1 MYQNA
6 MKCLSDV
13 FGWCRSFTIDSNS
26 SVYDHNND
34 EDFLN
39 AWEEMLDKYGLR
51 INSWLQRQFE
61 LREKWVLVNGRS
73 ITIFYTNSLCF
84 KETRVWT
91 IK

>member
-1 MYQNA
+1 

-61 LREKWVLVNGRS
+61 LREK
-73 ITIFYTNSLCF
+73 
-84 KETRVWT
+84 
-91 IK
+91 